1 MPTNHPV
8 LGQAEASF
16 RAAFQRLKLGEPKI
30 LRPGA
35 RVTQNNVAR
44 EAGKDPTALK
54 KARFPGLVREIQE
67 WVSAARGGAVKA
79 TPSVR
84 EQLKAAR
91 RKNRLLMMRVDEL
104 KRDRDLA
111 QSKLMCAEVELL
123 ELWTEVDALRRGVT
137 QNVVE
142 ICQKSS

>member
-1 MPTNHPV
+1 MPSKYPTA
-8 LGQAEASF
+8 GQAEAEF
-16 RAAFQRLKLGEPKI
+16 RAAFERLKLGRPDV
-30 LRPGA
+30 LRPGV

-44 EAGKDPTALK
+44 EAGKDPSALK

-67 WVSAARGGAVKA
+67 WVATAGGGAVTA
-79 TPSVR
+79 SPSVR

-91 RKNRLLMMRVDEL
+91 RKNRLLLMRIEEL

-123 ELWTEVDALRRGVT
+123 ELWAEVGALRQGSMH
-137 QNVVE
+137 NVVG
-142 ICQKSS
+142 IDRNSG